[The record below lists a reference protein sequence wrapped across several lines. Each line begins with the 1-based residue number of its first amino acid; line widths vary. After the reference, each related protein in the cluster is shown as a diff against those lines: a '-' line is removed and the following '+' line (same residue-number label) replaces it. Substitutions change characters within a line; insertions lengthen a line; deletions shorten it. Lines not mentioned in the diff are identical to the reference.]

1 MTNVFWGKK
10 FLVLVPHG
18 VVIMDKWHEKEI
30 VTFTSDWQAR
40 VKEIKKD
47 KGNFWWIPIVEKELS
62 DEISIVDTKEKK
74 INDEE
79 LFKADAIIVSLPAAK
94 PMGKYLK
101 EKAEELGAEKMPK
114 LFVTHNIKRIQNKDG
129 STTIAG
135 SEGLAEISY

>member
-1 MTNVFWGKK
+1 
-10 FLVLVPHG
+10 
-18 VVIMDKWHEKEI
+18 
-30 VTFTSDWQAR
+30 
-40 VKEIKKD
+40 
-47 KGNFWWIPIVEKELS
+47 LS